1 MRFSNRQ
8 HRSSPTVTPHKERGQ
23 LERENERLSREIER
37 LRRELIDRDK
47 KLSDAEKQISDAET
61 QIADLERQLGLRRQ
75 NSTTSSKP
83 PSSDGLAGEQRRRG
97 SKRKKSRRKPGGQP
111 GHPGRWRGLAPA
123 ERVNKVIDLLPG
135 SCRHCDC
142 RFPDDSRKVATQGD
156 PRRHQVTELPRIEA
170 HITEYRCQNA
180 VCPDCGKDTQAE
192 LPQALRGHF
201 GPDLTALIGY
211 LTVVCRMPRR
221 VVRELL
227 EQVLGIPLSLGSIQK
242 SWEEAS
248 DAVAEPCAE
257 LEKQLPLAP
266 VINSDETGLTN
277 GNEGSRPYPDKT
289 DRASSPLVST
299 NGEKRWLWALVAP
312 DFVFYKIALTRG
324 TEVLVQLLG
333 AVFAG
338 ILCSDRYSA
347 YVKYHQGEGQFCW
360 AHFKRNI
367 PGVQQVA
374 KTTDAERFC
383 RDALALHARLFR
395 LWHRLGANPGIRYG
409 PVTREQLI
417 AKSIPLEKKFF
428 ALADRYADSA
438 DKDVR
443 NLALA
448 MLTNFEKFFAFLRN
462 EDVEPTNNSA
472 ERALRCAVQWRKTSF
487 GSRSPQGE
495 VAVARLLTASRTC
508 RMRNREPLRYLG
520 TAIRAHRH
528 AQPVPSLLEIA
539 STT

>member
-1 MRFSNRQ
+1 MRVSNRQ
-8 HRSSPTVTPHKERGQ
+8 HRSSPNAAPHKDRGQ
-23 LERENERLSREIER
+23 LERENERLSREVER
-37 LRRELIDRDK
+37 LRRELIDRDR
-47 KLSDAEKQISDAET
+47 KLVEVERQISDAEK

-83 PSSDGLAGEQRRRG
+83 PSSDGLAGEQRERG
-97 SKRKKSRRKPGGQP
+97 SKRKKSCRKPGGQP

-123 ERVNKVIDLLPG
+123 ERINKVIDLLPG
-135 SCRHCDC
+135 RCRHCDC
-142 RFPDDSRKVATQGD
+142 RFPDDLRKVTTQGD

-180 VCPDCGKDTQAE
+180 VCPDCGKDTRAE
-192 LPQALRGHF
+192 LPQALLGHF
-201 GPDLTALIGY
+201 GPDLTALIAY

-227 EQVLGIPLSLGSIQK
+227 EQVLGIPLSLGSIQN

-257 LEKQLPLAP
+257 LEKQLPLSP
-266 VINSDETGLTN
+266 VINSDETGY
-277 GNEGSRPYPDKT
+277 R
-289 DRASSPLVST
+289 T

-312 DFVFYKIALTRG
+312 GFVFYKIAPTRG

-338 ILCSDRYSA
+338 ILCSDRCPS
-347 YVKYHQGEGQFCW
+347 YVKYHKGTAQFCW

-367 PGVQQVA
+367 LGVQLVA

-395 LWHRLGANPGIRYG
+395 LWHRFGAGPEIGYG

-428 ALADRYADSA
+428 ALADRYADSS

-448 MLTNFEKFFAFLRN
+448 LLKHFERFFAFLRN
-462 EDVEPTNNSA
+462 DGVEPTNNTA

-487 GSRSPQGE
+487 GSRSTQGE
-495 VAVARLLTASRTC
+495 VAAARLLTVKTTC
-508 RMRNREPLRYLG
+508 RMQSREPLRYIA
-520 TAIRAHRH
+520 TALRSYRAGQ
-528 AQPVPSLLEIA
+528 AVPWLLNIHPPETVTRILSSA
-539 STT
+539 DHVATT